1 MRIDIMTL
9 FPDMCRAVLDESI
22 VGRAR
27 KAGKVEIRTRN
38 MTATKRFAS
47 GRGMCPTI

>member
-27 KAGKVEIRTRN
+27 KAGKVEIEAT
-38 MTATKRFAS
+38 TKRFAS